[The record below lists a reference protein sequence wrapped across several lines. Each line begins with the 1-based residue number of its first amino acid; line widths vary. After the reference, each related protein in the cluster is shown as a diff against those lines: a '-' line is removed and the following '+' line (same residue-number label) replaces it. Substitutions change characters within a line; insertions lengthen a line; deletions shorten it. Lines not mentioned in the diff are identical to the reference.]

1 MAQITAALV
10 KELRDKTSAGMMDC
24 KKALNE
30 TGGDLE
36 AAVDWLRTKGIAK
49 ADKKAGRIAAEG
61 LVAVALAPNTG
72 ALVEINSETDFVARN
87 DGFQAAVAEIANLGL
102 EVNSNEELAAATT
115 ASGDN
120 VTEFLKK
127 LVGKIGENM
136 NFRRMAKLTVSDGV
150 VAGYIH
156 NSVAAG
162 MGKIGVL
169 VALESS
175 GDKAKLEELAKK
187 IAMHVAATS
196 PLALSVD
203 DLDPAVI
210 QKERDMLKAEALES
224 GKPEAIVDKMV
235 EGRMTKFFKESV
247 LMTQVFVMD
256 GERSIAKVI
265 EDEAAALGTDVK
277 MTGYVRMGLG
287 EGIEKKEEDFAAE
300 VAATLKDSDKD

>member
-10 KELRDKTSAGMMDC
+10 KELREKTSAGMMDC

-30 TGGDLE
+30 TNGDLE
-36 AAVDWLRTKGIAK
+36 AAADWLRTKGIAK
-49 ADKKAGRIAAEG
+49 ADKKASRVAAEG
-61 LVAVALAPNTG
+61 LVAIALDGTTG
-72 ALVEINSETDFVARN
+72 AVVEVNSETDFVARN
-87 DGFQAAVAEIANLGL
+87 DGFQAAVK
-102 EVNSNEELAAATT
+102 EVAQLALAANSNEELAAAKT
-115 ASGDN
+115 ASGDD
-120 VTEFLKK
+120 VTEHFKK

-136 NFRRMAKLTVSDGV
+136 SFRRMAKLSVTDGV

-156 NSVAAG
+156 NAVTDG

-169 VALESS
+169 VALESA
-175 GDKAKLEELAKK
+175 GDKAKLEDLAKK
-187 IAMHVAATS
+187 IAMHVAATN

-203 DLDPAVI
+203 DLDTAVV
-210 QKERDMLKAEALES
+210 QKERDMLKAEAIES

-235 EGRMTKFFKESV
+235 EGRMQKFFKESV
-247 LMTQVFVMD
+247 LLTQIFVMD
-256 GERSIAKVI
+256 GERAIAKVI

-300 VAATLKDSDKD
+300 VAATLKGS

>member
-10 KELRDKTSAGMMDC
+10 KELREKTSAGMMDC

-30 TGGDLE
+30 TNGDLE
-36 AAVDWLRTKGIAK
+36 AAADGLRTKGIAK
-49 ADKKAGRIAAEG
+49 ADKKASRFAAEG
-61 LVAVALAPNTG
+61 LDAVALDGTTG
-72 ALVEINSETDFVARN
+72 AVVEVNSETDFVARN
-87 DGFQAAVAEIANLGL
+87 DGFQAAVK
-102 EVNSNEELAAATT
+102 EVAQLALAANSNEELAAAKT
-115 ASGDN
+115 ASGDD
-120 VTEFLKK
+120 VTEHFKK

-136 NFRRMAKLTVSDGV
+136 SFRRMAKLSVTDGV

-156 NSVAAG
+156 NAVTDG

-169 VALESS
+169 VALESA
-175 GDKAKLEELAKK
+175 GDKAKLENFAKK
-187 IAMHVAATS
+187 IAMHVAATN

-203 DLDPAVI
+203 DLDTAVV
-210 QKERDMLKAEALES
+210 QKERDMLKAEAIES

-235 EGRMTKFFKESV
+235 EGRMQKFFKESV
-247 LMTQVFVMD
+247 LLTQIFVMD
-256 GERSIAKVI
+256 GERAIAKVI

-300 VAATLKDSDKD
+300 VAATLKGS

>member
-10 KELRDKTSAGMMDC
+10 KELREKTSAGMMDC

-36 AAVDWLRTKGIAK
+36 AAADWLRTKGIAK
-49 ADKKAGRIAAEG
+49 ADKKASRIAAEG
-61 LVAVALAPNTG
+61 LVAVALEANAG
-72 ALVEINSETDFVARN
+72 ALVEVNSETDFVARN
-87 DGFQAAVAEIANLGL
+87 EGFQTAVAEIATLGL
-102 EVNSNEELAAATT
+102 TVDNAEDLAEVMT

-120 VTEFLKK
+120 ITEFLKK

-136 NFRRMAKLTVSDGV
+136 SFRRMAKLTVSDGV

-156 NSVAAG
+156 NSVAEG

-169 VALESS
+169 VALEST
-175 GDKAKLEELAKK
+175 GDKAKLSDLAKK

-203 DLDPAVI
+203 DLNPAVV

-247 LMTQVFVMD
+247 LMTQIFVMD
-256 GERSIAKVI
+256 GERSISKVI

-300 VAATLKDSDKD
+300 VAATLKGS

>member
-49 ADKKAGRIAAEG
+49 ADKKASRIAAEG
-61 LVAVALAPNTG
+61 LVAVALAPKTG

-87 DGFQAAVAEIANLGL
+87 DGFQTAVAEIAQLGL
-102 EVNSNEELAAATT
+102 VANNDEELAAATT
-115 ASGDN
+115 ASGDS

-136 NFRRMAKLTVSDGV
+136 TFRRMAKLTVSDGV

-156 NSVAAG
+156 NSVADG

-175 GDKAKLEELAKK
+175 GDKAKLEDLAKK

-203 DLDPAVI
+203 DLDPAVV

-247 LMTQVFVMD
+247 LLTQIFVMD
-256 GERSIAKVI
+256 GERAISKVI

-287 EGIEKKEEDFAAE
+287 EGIDKKEEDFAAE
-300 VAATLKDSDKD
+300 VAAAVAGS

>member
-1 MAQITAALV
+1 MGSEMCI
-10 KELRDKTSAGMMDC
+10 RD
-24 KKALNE
+24 
-30 TGGDLE
+30 
-36 AAVDWLRTKGIAK
+36 R
-49 ADKKAGRIAAEG
+49 
-61 LVAVALAPNTG
+61 
-72 ALVEINSETDFVARN
+72 SE
-87 DGFQAAVAEIANLGL
+87 
-102 EVNSNEELAAATT
+102 
-115 ASGDN
+115 
-120 VTEFLKK
+120 
-127 LVGKIGENM
+127 
-136 NFRRMAKLTVSDGV
+136 GV

-175 GDKAKLEELAKK
+175 GDKTKLEDLAKK

-203 DLDPAVI
+203 DLDPAVV

-265 EDEAAALGTDVK
+265 EDEAAALGADVK

-300 VAATLKDSDKD
+300 VAAAVAGS

>member
-10 KELRDKTSAGMMDC
+10 KELREKTSAGMMDC

-30 TGGDLE
+30 TNGDLE
-36 AAVDWLRTKGIAK
+36 AAADWLRTKGIAK
-49 ADKKAGRIAAEG
+49 ADKKASRVAAEG
-61 LVAVALAPNTG
+61 LVAVALDGTTG
-72 ALVEINSETDFVARN
+72 AVVEGNSETDFVARN
-87 DGFQAAVAEIANLGL
+87 DGFQAAVR
-102 EVNSNEELAAATT
+102 EVAQLALAANSNEELAAAKT
-115 ASGDN
+115 ASGDD
-120 VTEFLKK
+120 VTEHFKK

-136 NFRRMAKLTVSDGV
+136 AFRRMAKLSVTDGV

-156 NSVAAG
+156 NAVTDG

-169 VALESS
+169 VALEST
-175 GDKAKLEELAKK
+175 GDKAKLEDLAKK
-187 IAMHVAATS
+187 IAMHVAATN

-203 DLDPAVI
+203 DLDPAVV
-210 QKERDMLKAEALES
+210 QKERDMLKAEAIES

-235 EGRMTKFFKESV
+235 EGRMQKFFKESV
-247 LMTQVFVMD
+247 LLTQIFVMD
-256 GERSIAKVI
+256 GERAIAKVI

-300 VAATLKDSDKD
+300 VAATLKGS

>member
-102 EVNSNEELAAATT
+102 TANSNEELAAATT

-175 GDKAKLEELAKK
+175 GDKAKLEDLAKK

-203 DLDPAVI
+203 DLDPAVV

-265 EDEAAALGTDVK
+265 EDEAAALGADVK

-300 VAATLKDSDKD
+300 VAAAVAGS

>member
-61 LVAVALAPNTG
+61 LVAVALAPNSG
-72 ALVEINSETDFVARN
+72 ALVEVNSETDFVARN
-87 DGFQAAVAEIANLGL
+87 DGFQAAVAEIATLGL
-102 EVNSNEELAAATT
+102 DVNSNEELAAAATS
-115 ASGDN
+115 SGDS

-156 NSVAAG
+156 NSVADG

-175 GDKAKLEELAKK
+175 GDKAKLEDLAKK

-196 PLALSVD
+196 PLALDID
-203 DLDPAVI
+203 DLDPTVV

-247 LMTQVFVMD
+247 LMTQIFVMD

-265 EDEAAALGTDVK
+265 EDEASTLGNDVK

-300 VAATLKDSDKD
+300 VAAAVAGS

>member
-30 TGGDLE
+30 TDGDLE

-49 ADKKAGRIAAEG
+49 ADKKASRIAAEG
-61 LVAVALAPNTG
+61 LVAVALAPNAG
-72 ALVEINSETDFVARN
+72 ALVEVNSETDFVARN
-87 DGFQAAVAEIANLGL
+87 DGFQAAVAEIAQLSL
-102 EVNSNEELAAATT
+102 SVNNDAELAAAKTS
-115 ASGDN
+115 SGDS
-120 VTEFLKK
+120 VSDYLVK
-127 LVGKIGENM
+127 LVAKIGENM

-156 NSVAAG
+156 NSVADG

-169 VALESS
+169 IALESS
-175 GDKAKLEELAKK
+175 GDKAKLDALAKK

-203 DLDPAVI
+203 DLDPAVV

-247 LMTQVFVMD
+247 LMTQIFVMD

-265 EDEAAALGTDVK
+265 EDEATALGTDVK

-300 VAATLKDSDKD
+300 VAATLKGA

>member
-10 KELRDKTSAGMMDC
+10 KELREKTSAGMMDC

-30 TGGDLE
+30 TNGDL
-36 AAVDWLRTKGIAK
+36 AAAADWLRTKGIAK
-49 ADKKAGRIAAEG
+49 ADKKASRVAAEG
-61 LVAVALAPNTG
+61 LVAVALDGTTG
-72 ALVEINSETDFVARN
+72 ALVEVNSETDFVARN
-87 DGFQAAVAEIANLGL
+87 DGFQAAVAEVSKLALTA
-102 EVNSNEELAAATT
+102 NSNEELAASKT
-115 ASGDN
+115 ASGDD
-120 VTEFLKK
+120 VTEMFKK

-136 NFRRMAKLTVSDGV
+136 TFRRMAKLSVSDGV

-156 NSVAAG
+156 NAVTDG

-169 VALESS
+169 IALESS
-175 GDKAKLEELAKK
+175 GDKAKLEDLAKK
-187 IAMHVAATS
+187 IAMHVAATN

-203 DLDPAVI
+203 DLAPSVVD
-210 QKERDMLKAEALES
+210 KERSMLKAEALES

-235 EGRMTKFFKESV
+235 EGRMQKFFKESV
-247 LMTQVFVMD
+247 LLTQIFVMD
-256 GERSIAKVI
+256 GERTIAKVI

-300 VAATLKDSDKD
+300 VAATLKGS

>member
-61 LVAVALAPNTG
+61 LVAVALAPNAG
-72 ALVEINSETDFVARN
+72 ALVEVNSETDFVARN
-87 DGFQAAVAEIANLGL
+87 DGFQAAVAEIAQLSL
-102 EVNSNEELAAATT
+102 SVNNDAELAAAKT
-115 ASGDN
+115 ASGES
-120 VTEFLKK
+120 VTDYLVK
-127 LVGKIGENM
+127 LVASIGENM

-156 NSVAAG
+156 NSVADG

-169 VALESS
+169 IALESS
-175 GDKAKLEELAKK
+175 GDKAKLEALAKK

-203 DLDPAVI
+203 DLDPAVV

-224 GKPEAIVDKMV
+224 GKPETIVDKMV

-247 LMTQVFVMD
+247 LMTQIFVMD

-277 MTGYVRMGLG
+277 MTAYVRMGLG

-300 VAATLKDSDKD
+300 VAATLKST

>member
-30 TGGDLE
+30 TNGDLE

-49 ADKKAGRIAAEG
+49 ADKKASRIAAEG
-61 LVAVALAPNTG
+61 LVAVALDGTTG
-72 ALVEINSETDFVARN
+72 ALVEVNSETDFVARN
-87 DGFQAAVAEIANLGL
+87 DGFQAAVAEVSKLALAA
-102 EVNSNEELAAATT
+102 NSNEDLAAAKT
-115 ASGDN
+115 ASGDD
-120 VTEFLKK
+120 VTEMFKK

-136 NFRRMAKLTVSDGV
+136 TFRRMAKLSVSDGV

-156 NSVAAG
+156 NAVTDG

-169 VALESS
+169 IALESS
-175 GDKAKLEELAKK
+175 GDKAKLEDLAKK
-187 IAMHVAATS
+187 IAMHVAATN

-203 DLDPAVI
+203 DLDPAVVD
-210 QKERDMLKAEALES
+210 KERSMLKAEALES

-235 EGRMTKFFKESV
+235 EGRMQKFFKESV
-247 LMTQVFVMD
+247 LLTQIFVMD
-256 GERSIAKVI
+256 GERTIAKVI

-300 VAATLKDSDKD
+300 VAATLKGS

>member
-1 MAQITAALV
+1 MCI
-10 KELRDKTSAGMMDC
+10 RD
-24 KKALNE
+24 
-30 TGGDLE
+30 
-36 AAVDWLRTKGIAK
+36 R
-49 ADKKAGRIAAEG
+49 
-61 LVAVALAPNTG
+61 
-72 ALVEINSETDFVARN
+72 
-87 DGFQAAVAEIANLGL
+87 
-102 EVNSNEELAAATT
+102 
-115 ASGDN
+115 
-120 VTEFLKK
+120 
-127 LVGKIGENM
+127 
-136 NFRRMAKLTVSDGV
+136 
-150 VAGYIH
+150 
-156 NSVAAG
+156 
-162 MGKIGVL
+162 GKIGVL

-203 DLDPAVI
+203 DLDPAVV

-265 EDEAAALGTDVK
+265 EDEAAALGTAVK